1 MLISKNLNFSQCPKS
16 ESKKTKW
23 RVTSNG
29 KVGRQAKNREGE
41 NEGKRKFIPA
51 FDINISEAR
60 EKKERRVQKGKKE
73 REKQKKKIYFSKEK
87 KKDFIFPE
95 RCKFKNLKF
104 FIV

>member
-60 EKKERRVQKGKKE
+60 EKKRTTSTKRKE
-73 REKQKKKIYFSKEK
+73 RKRKAKKKNLFFKRK
-87 KKDFIFPE
+87 KKRFHFPG
-95 RCKFKNLKF
+95 KM
-104 FIV
+104 